1 MIPQAKI
8 KQEIESTS
16 FCVAGLS
23 FMLIAFY
30 IFADK
35 FSLPVVLGT
44 VIGSAASIGNFILN
58 IYTAKYSAKFD
69 QKRAAHIILL
79 SKVIRAFLMGIIV
92 YFILM
97 IPMIHNITGIIA
109 LFFPQISRGIICII
123 KS

>member
-23 FMLIAFY
+23 FLLIAFY
-30 IFADK
+30 LFADK
-35 FSLPVVLGT
+35 FSLSVVLGT

-58 IYTAKYSAKFD
+58 IYTAKYSAKYD
-69 QKRAAHIILL
+69 QKKAAHIVLL
-79 SKVIRAFLMGIIV
+79 SKIIRSFLMGIIV

-97 IPMIHNITGIIA
+97 VPMVHNITGIIA
-109 LFFPQISRGIICII
+109 LFFPQISRGIIYII